1 MNIYWEKALDGL
13 ILFQKSK
20 VANKDLKIM
29 KNEFDKNVSDKNDQ
43 AESKIVNSKIFFRL
57 KKINLYLQVTHLRE
71 KRILDSTFRLSL

>member
-1 MNIYWEKALDGL
+1 
-13 ILFQKSK
+13 
-20 VANKDLKIM
+20 M
-29 KNEFDKNVSDKNDQ
+29 KNVFDKNVSDKNDQ